1 MKDHDGF
8 TLIELMV
15 VISIIGI
22 LAGIAIPNFIKY
34 RDKVFLC
41 EGLEL
46 SAPVRKDIIE
56 YYDHRGIF
64 PSNNAELGFPEAI
77 KGKHVESIKVNNGAI
92 KITYNDNARSFSGAV
107 IMLRPVINDKYPT
120 GPVTWEREDSFLKKK
135 KALKRKGKKRVK
147 K

>member
-22 LAGIAIPNFIKY
+22 LAAIAIPNFIKY
-34 RDKVFLC
+34 RDKAFLC

-46 SAPVRKDIIE
+46 SDPVRKDILE
-56 YYDHRGIF
+56 YYDHRGVF

-77 KGKHVESIKVNNGAI
+77 KGKHVESIKVDNGAI
-92 KITYNDNARSFSGAV
+92 KITYNDNARSFSGEV
-107 IMLRPVINDKYPT
+107 IMLRPVIDAQYPT
-120 GPVTWEREDSFLKKK
+120 GPVTWEREDSYRKKI
-135 KALKRKGKKRVK
+135 KGKIRK

>member
-22 LAGIAIPNFIKY
+22 LAAIAIPNFIKY
-34 RDKVFLC
+34 RDKAFLC
-41 EGLEL
+41 EGYEL
-46 SAPVRKDIIE
+46 SGPVRKDIIE
-56 YYDHRGIF
+56 YYDHRGVF

-77 KGKHVESIKVNNGAI
+77 KGKSVESIKVDNGAI

-107 IMLRPVINDKYPT
+107 ITLRPVINDKYPT
-120 GPVTWEREDSFLKKK
+120 GPIIWEREDSFWKKK
-135 KALKRKGKKRVK
+135 KEKKSKGKERK

>member
-22 LAGIAIPNFIKY
+22 LAAIAIPNFIKY
-34 RDKVFLC
+34 RDKAFLC

-46 SAPVRKDIIE
+46 SGPVRKDIIE

-77 KGKHVESIKVNNGAI
+77 KGKHVESIKVDNGAI

-120 GPVTWEREDSFLKKK
+120 GPVAWEREDSFLKKK
-135 KALKRKGKKRVK
+135 HAIKSKGKKRK

>member
-34 RDKVFLC
+34 RDKAFLC

-46 SAPVRKDIIE
+46 SGPVRKDIIE
-56 YYDHRGIF
+56 YYDHRGVF
-64 PSNNAELGFPEAI
+64 PASNAELGFPEAI

-92 KITYNDNARSFSGAV
+92 KITYNDSARTFSGEV
-107 IMLRPVINDKYPT
+107 ITLRPVINDQYPT
-120 GPVTWEREDSFLKKK
+120 GPLTWEREDSYWKKK
-135 KALKRKGKKRVK
+135 KAMKRKGKKRVK
-147 K
+147 Q

>member
-22 LAGIAIPNFIKY
+22 LAAIAIPNFIKY
-34 RDKVFLC
+34 RDKAFLC

-46 SAPVRKDIIE
+46 SGPVRKDIME
-56 YYDHRGIF
+56 YYDHRGVF

-77 KGKHVESIKVNNGAI
+77 KGKHVESIKVDNGAI
-92 KITYNDNARSFSGAV
+92 KITYDNARSFSGAV
-107 IMLRPVINDKYPT
+107 IILRPVINDQYPT
-120 GPVTWEREDSFLKKK
+120 GPVIWEREDSYLKKK
-135 KALKRKGKKRVK
+135 KKS
-147 K
+147 